1 MSEMPPSS
9 PPVPFSRRARRAL
22 EYGFGIG
29 MAVPRTL
36 AFAGEAWW
44 RSRGGNGSPD
54 TPHLSP
60 GLIAQVALDEIILAA
75 MKTPGK
81 FPRRADYETASKEM
95 LAAYELFR
103 SHGWDG
109 DDPSTYHV
117 APPPPDDATLSPGL
131 WMGAGWRHLR
141 FSSGFDPFVED
152 SARARW
158 LGYEPNSTMHAW
170 VRRHGDGSAPWV
182 VCVHPYGTGRSLFGS
197 FIFRAN
203 ALAEELGVNVALV
216 VLPLHGARGSG
227 VWSTTAFMTYNPVDF
242 LLGLT
247 QSVWDVR
254 RFMAWIRE
262 RNGGPI
268 ALYGVSLGAHV
279 GATVAGLDANLAGMV
294 AGVPT
299 CDLLDV
305 FLRHVPARLR
315 PRAVEHK
322 LISDETRAL
331 LKVTSPLT
339 FPPLVPRDRL
349 FLFAGTGDRMSPPE
363 QAVALWKHWGE
374 PEIRWFDAN
383 HTAFIWNTDIN
394 DFVRA
399 SLRRILDLPRAA

>member
-1 MSEMPPSS
+1 MQEMPPTT
-9 PPVPFSRRARRAL
+9 PPTPLSRRARRAL

-29 MAVPRTL
+29 MAAPRTL

-54 TPHLSP
+54 TPHLSA
-60 GLIAQVALDEIILAA
+60 GLVAQVAMDELVLAA

-81 FPRRADYETASKEM
+81 FPRRADYETAGKEM

-109 DDPSTYHV
+109 DPSPYHV
-117 APPPPDDATLSPGL
+117 APPPPDDVVVSPGL
-131 WMGAGWRHLR
+131 WMGTAWKHVR

-152 SARARW
+152 DARARW
-158 LGYEPNSTMHAW
+158 LGFEPNSTMHAW
-170 VRRHGDGSAPWV
+170 VRRTRDRARPWV
-182 VCVHPYGTGRSLFGS
+182 VCVHPYGTGRSLMSS
-197 FIFRAN
+197 FMFRAN
-203 ALAEELGVNVALV
+203 ALAEELDVNVALV
-216 VLPLHGARGSG
+216 VLPLHGTRGAG

-254 RFMAWIRE
+254 RFIAWIRQ
-262 RNGGPI
+262 NGGGPV

-279 GATVAGLDANLAGMV
+279 SSTIAGLDGELAGVV

-305 FLRHVPARLR
+305 FLRHVPARLK

-322 LISDETRAL
+322 LISDEARAL
-331 LKVTSPLT
+331 LRVTSPLT
-339 FPPLVPRDRL
+339 FPSLIPPDRL
-349 FLFAGTGDRMSPPE
+349 FIFAGTGDRMSPPE
-363 QAVALWKHWGE
+363 QAIELWKHWRE
-374 PEIRWFDAN
+374 PEIRWFDVN
-383 HTAFIWNTDIN
+383 HTAFMWNTDIN
-394 DFVRA
+394 DFVR
-399 SLRRILDLPRAA
+399 SCLRRMLDLPQAA

>member
-1 MSEMPPSS
+1 MSKMPPT
-9 PPVPFSRRARRAL
+9 PWSRRARRAL
-22 EYGFGIG
+22 EYASGIG

-36 AFAGEAWW
+36 AFAGETWW
-44 RSRGGNGSPD
+44 RSRNGEGSPE
-54 TPHLSP
+54 TAHLSA
-60 GLIAQVALDEIILAA
+60 GLLAQVAMDEIILAA

-81 FPRRADYETASKEM
+81 FPRRSDYETASKEM

-103 SHGWDG
+103 ENGWDG
-109 DDPSTYHV
+109 DPSTYHV
-117 APPPPDDATLSPGL
+117 APPPPDDVTITPGL
-131 WMGAGWRHLR
+131 WMGERWRHVR
-141 FSSGFDPFVED
+141 FPSGFDPFVQD

-158 LGYEPNSTMHAW
+158 LGFEPNATMHAW
-170 VRRHGDGSAPWV
+170 VRRTKNRAAPWV

-197 FIFRAN
+197 FMFRAN
-203 ALAEELGVNVALV
+203 ALADELGVNVALV

-254 RFMAWIRE
+254 RFIAWIRQTSD
-262 RNGGPI
+262 GPI

-279 GATVAGLDANLAGMV
+279 NATIAGLDADLAGIV
-294 AGVPT
+294 TGVPT
-299 CDLLDV
+299 CDLLAV

-315 PRAVEHK
+315 PRAKEHK

-331 LKVTSPLT
+331 LRVTSPLT
-339 FPPLVPRDRL
+339 FPPLVPRERL
-349 FLFAGTGDRMSPPE
+349 FIFAGTGDRMSPPE
-363 QAVALWKHWGE
+363 QATALWRHWGE

-383 HTAFIWNTDIN
+383 HTAFMWSSDIN
-394 DFVRA
+394 EFVRT
-399 SLRRILDLPRAA
+399 SLRRILDLPEAA

>member
-1 MSEMPPSS
+1 MSEMQPS
-9 PPVPFSRRARRAL
+9 PTPVPFNRRARRAL
-22 EYGFGIG
+22 EYGLGIG

-36 AFAGEAWW
+36 AFAGESWW
-44 RSRGGNGSPD
+44 RSRRGSDAPD
-54 TPHLSP
+54 TPHLSA
-60 GLIAQVALDEIILAA
+60 GLLAQVAMDEIILAA
-75 MKTPGK
+75 MKTPGR
-81 FPRRADYETASKEM
+81 FPRRADYETAGKEM

-109 DDPSTYHV
+109 DPTTYHV
-117 APPPPDDATLSPGL
+117 APPPPDDLTVSSGL
-131 WMGAGWRHLR
+131 WMGAGWQHVR

-158 LGYEPNSTMHAW
+158 LDFKPNSTMHAW
-170 VRRHGDGSAPWV
+170 IRRHRDVSAPWV
-182 VCVHPYGTGRSLFGS
+182 VCVHPYGTGRSLIGS
-197 FIFRAN
+197 FMFRAN

-216 VLPLHGARGSG
+216 VLPLHGARGAG

-254 RFMAWIRE
+254 RFIAWIRKTS
-262 RNGGPI
+262 GAPV

-279 GATVAGLDANLAGMV
+279 SATIAGLDGDLAGVV

-315 PRAVEHK
+315 PRAIEHK
-322 LISDETRAL
+322 LVSDETRAL

-339 FPPLVPRDRL
+339 FPSLIPPERL
-349 FLFAGTGDRMSPPE
+349 AIFAGTGDRMSPPE

-374 PEIRWFDAN
+374 PEIRWFDVN
-383 HTAFIWNTDIN
+383 HTAFMWNAEIIGY
-394 DFVRA
+394 VRA
-399 SLRRILDLPRAA
+399 ALRRVLELPEAA

>member
-1 MSEMPPSS
+1 M
-9 PPVPFSRRARRAL
+9 SRRARRAL

-36 AFAGEAWW
+36 AFAGEAWL
-44 RSRGGNGSPD
+44 RSRAGKGSPG
-54 TPHLSP
+54 TPHLSA
-60 GLIAQVALDEIILAA
+60 GLVAQVALDEIVLAA

-81 FPRRADYETASKEM
+81 FPRRADYETASTEM

-109 DDPSTYHV
+109 DPSTYHV
-117 APPPPDDATLSPGL
+117 APPPPDDVVVSPGF
-131 WMGAGWRHLR
+131 WMGTSWKHVR
-141 FSSGFDPFVED
+141 FTSGFDPFVED

-158 LGYEPNSTMHAW
+158 LGFEPNSTMHAW
-170 VRRHGDGSAPWV
+170 VRRASDRSRPWI
-182 VCVHPYGTGRSLFGS
+182 VCVHPYGTGRSLMSS
-197 FIFRAN
+197 FMFRAN
-203 ALAEELGVNVALV
+203 ALAEEFDANVALV
-216 VLPLHGARGSG
+216 VLPLHGTRGAG

-247 QSVWDVR
+247 QSVWDLR
-254 RFMAWIRE
+254 RFIAWIRQGG
-262 RNGGPI
+262 GGPV

-279 GATVAGLDANLAGMV
+279 SATVAGLDGELAGVV

-299 CDLLDV
+299 CDLLNV
-305 FLRHVPARLR
+305 FLRHVPARLK
-315 PRAVEHK
+315 PRAIEHK

-331 LKVTSPLT
+331 LRVTSPLT
-339 FPPLVPRDRL
+339 FPPLLPPERL
-349 FLFAGTGDRMSPPE
+349 FIFAGTGDRMSPPE
-363 QAVALWKHWGE
+363 QAVELWKHWGE

-383 HTAFIWNTDIN
+383 HTAFMWNAEIN

-399 SLRRILDLPRAA
+399 CLRRVLDLPKAA